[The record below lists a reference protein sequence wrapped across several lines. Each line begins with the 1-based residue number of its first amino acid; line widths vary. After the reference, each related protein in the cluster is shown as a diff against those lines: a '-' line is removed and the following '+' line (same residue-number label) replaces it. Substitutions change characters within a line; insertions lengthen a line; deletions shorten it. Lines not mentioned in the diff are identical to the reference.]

1 MTGVGILNGAALLVG
16 SGRLLTA
23 RIGHLAGIGRL
34 LVTIG
39 LLVFTEDLFVHYV
52 VVVVAVAVE
61 AVVDRSWGV
70 PVVPGLVVVD
80 PAAALVVLVV
90 IPVVVPVVP
99 VVPGLDVVHPAVAVV
114 DHHGLPIVGLVPV
127 LFEVGIVVVVVL
139 HVARGIVG
147 EAGVLAVLR
156 VLVLALGRR
165 DIAQSYTGILEAIFL
180 LVGVTL
186 LLLRLLRDTA
196 ALFFLFVVL
205 TLESLALLLFF
216 LGLLLLTYGLS
227 LFLLRGR
234 GRGLLLLLG
243 STGFLLGL
251 LLILGGLPLTL
262 LIAPLAYD
270 GGRLLLLLLPTR
282 SRARGGFY
290 GRGCRLPTG
299 RAGGGWRGGGEGVC
313 F

>member
-1 MTGVGILNGAALLVG
+1 
-16 SGRLLTA
+16 
-23 RIGHLAGIGRL
+23 
-34 LVTIG
+34 
-39 LLVFTEDLFVHYV
+39 
-52 VVVVAVAVE
+52 
-61 AVVDRSWGV
+61 
-70 PVVPGLVVVD
+70 
-80 PAAALVVLVV
+80 
-90 IPVVVPVVP
+90 
-99 VVPGLDVVHPAVAVV
+99 
-114 DHHGLPIVGLVPV
+114 
-127 LFEVGIVVVVVL
+127 VVVL

-180 LVGVTL
+180 LVGVIL
-186 LLLRLLRDTA
+186 LLLRVLRDTA
-196 ALFFLFVVL
+196 ALFFVFVVL
-205 TLESLALLLFF
+205 TLGSLALLLFF

-262 LIAPLAYD
+262 LIATLAYD
-270 GGRLLLLLLPTR
+270 GGRLLLLLLLLLLLPTR

-299 RAGGGWRGGGEGVC
+299 RAGGGWRGGARGSASEP
-313 F
+313 